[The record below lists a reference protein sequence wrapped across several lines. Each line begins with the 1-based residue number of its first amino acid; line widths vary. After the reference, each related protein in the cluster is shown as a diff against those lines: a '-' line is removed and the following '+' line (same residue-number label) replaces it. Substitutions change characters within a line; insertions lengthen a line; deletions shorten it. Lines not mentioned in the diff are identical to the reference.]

1 MSAKLLRVTLEV
13 TELQLEVYKSLNLK
27 LINYE
32 TSVNNWYD
40 IILEGTRYNLI
51 TFLMEYMDEGEEYL
65 NDNLVIDNPGIY
77 KDLLLSVLEQVDSD
91 MGEEIMELNHN
102 LDLPSFEDT
111 TEDEAKGIIET
122 LRQYQAE
129 GIKIQG
135 ESIQDI
141 KLSF

>member
-1 MSAKLLRVTLEV
+1 MNKHSNYKELLD
-13 TELQLEVYKSLNLK
+13 SILN
-27 LINYE
+27 
-32 TSVNNWYD
+32 
-40 IILEGTRYNLI
+40 
-51 TFLMEYMDEGEEYL
+51 
-65 NDNLVIDNPGIY
+65 
-77 KDLLLSVLEQVDSD
+77 QVDND
-91 MGEEIMELNHN
+91 MAEEIMELNHN
-102 LDLPSFEDT
+102 LDYPSFEDT